1 MSTRF
6 GDPLPLQR
14 TSAVSKVSIYTTKQL
29 VTPTQSHY
37 LQAETASHADSK
49 PLSPGIFARD
59 AYAHQLRKFV
69 LKLSLLAGELIHH
82 HAKECKARTYVY
94 VTVGQPASL
103 PLNVRL
109 LKLWGGT
116 TSEGWSFRLGATIA
130 WIVFMCMTKFQDP
143 TAIDTPLICVLPDG
157 TVTLAKRC

>member
-1 MSTRF
+1 MSTF
-6 GDPLPLQR
+6 EVTEDHDLSDPELYNLSTYP
-14 TSAVSKVSIYTTKQL
+14 TTLIDAMQ
-29 VTPTQSHY
+29 H
-37 LQAETASHADSK
+37 
-49 PLSPGIFARD
+49 RD
-59 AYAHQLRKFV
+59 N
-69 LKLSLLAGELIHH
+69 LSLIGWRASYLIWTILKGEDVPRFLKPYFRNKY
-82 HAKECKARTYVY
+82 AEECKARTYVY

-103 PLNVRL
+103 PLNAGR

>member
-1 MSTRF
+1 MSTF
-6 GDPLPLQR
+6 EVTEDHDLSDPELYNLSTYP
-14 TSAVSKVSIYTTKQL
+14 TTLIDAMQ
-29 VTPTQSHY
+29 H
-37 LQAETASHADSK
+37 
-49 PLSPGIFARD
+49 RD
-59 AYAHQLRKFV
+59 N
-69 LKLSLLAGELIHH
+69 LSLIGWRARYLIQTFFIGEDVPGFLTMQDDYY
-82 HAKECKARTYVY
+82 AEECKARTYVY

>member
-1 MSTRF
+1 MSTF
-6 GDPLPLQR
+6 EVTEDHDLSDPELYNLSTYP
-14 TSAVSKVSIYTTKQL
+14 TTLIDAMQ
-29 VTPTQSHY
+29 H
-37 LQAETASHADSK
+37 
-49 PLSPGIFARD
+49 RD
-59 AYAHQLRKFV
+59 N
-69 LKLSLLAGELIHH
+69 LSLIGWRASYLIWKFFWKGEHFPAFLMESGNNHVE
-82 HAKECKARTYVY
+82 ECKARTYVY